1 VAISTDVSLHI
12 FLVVLIEKKY
22 FQLIEI
28 PNMKIWRIGYET
40 PEVNKKRIA
49 LIVLVLETLEHRN
62 SKLRSYKSFHRER
75 TFFAMLLKY

>member
-1 VAISTDVSLHI
+1 
-12 FLVVLIEKKY
+12 
-22 FQLIEI
+22 
-28 PNMKIWRIGYET
+28 MKIWRIGYET